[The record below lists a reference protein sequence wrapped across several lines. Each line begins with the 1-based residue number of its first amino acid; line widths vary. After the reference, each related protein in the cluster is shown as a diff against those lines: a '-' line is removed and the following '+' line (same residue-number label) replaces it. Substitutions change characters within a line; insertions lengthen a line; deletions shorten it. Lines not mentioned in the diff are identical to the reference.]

1 MHNIIFGFEFGVGIC
16 CSFVVATQFDSF
28 CRDLG
33 SKFWT
38 WKVKHFKD
46 EWTGK

>member
-1 MHNIIFGFEFGVGIC
+1 MEYIWHVFLFSLGFLGSLII
-16 CSFVVATQFDSF
+16 ARYFDMF
-28 CRDLG
+28 CNNLG

-38 WKVKHFKD
+38 WKVRHFKD